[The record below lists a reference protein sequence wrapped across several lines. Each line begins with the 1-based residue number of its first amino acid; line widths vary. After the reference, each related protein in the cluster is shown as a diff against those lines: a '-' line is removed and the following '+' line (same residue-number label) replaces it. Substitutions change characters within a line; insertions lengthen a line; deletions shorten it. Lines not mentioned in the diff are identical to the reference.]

1 MKSFENE
8 KKILENCVDYGKCA
22 TGQKRLQHFK
32 RKKAING
39 REDKIMDLTVSLNVN
54 GEFWSM

>member
-1 MKSFENE
+1 MK